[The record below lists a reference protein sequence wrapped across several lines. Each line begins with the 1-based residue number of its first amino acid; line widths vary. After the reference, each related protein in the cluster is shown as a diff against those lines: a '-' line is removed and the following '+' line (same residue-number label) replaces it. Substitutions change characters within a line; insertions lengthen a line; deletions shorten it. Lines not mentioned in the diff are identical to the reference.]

1 MIGAL
6 LGLAGN
12 IAGPWRLYAELAVVA
27 ALGAAVGTQTW
38 RLHSSE
44 AAEAGA
50 KAETSTVRAEWAT
63 QAAEGAKAGLK
74 ASEANRLITVELQRT
89 KEEADHARQV
99 ERKAAAT
106 AAAGFAAER
115 GRMRN
120 QLAAYALG
128 PAGGS
133 SAPVDTVAACHQRA
147 AALGDGLA
155 STLRAEEDAVGDL
168 ELSRADT
175 RALLDAW
182 PTVAH

>member
-1 MIGAL
+1 VIGSL

-27 ALGAAVGTQTW
+27 ALSAAVGSQTW
-38 RLHSSE
+38 RLHT
-44 AAEAGA
+44 AEAQEATA
-50 KAETSTVRAEWAT
+50 KAETATVRGQWAS
-63 QAAEGAKAGLK
+63 QVAEGAKAGLK
-74 ASEANRLITVELQRT
+74 ASEANRQITAELQRT

-99 ERKAAAT
+99 ERDAAAT

-115 GRMRN
+115 DRLRRN
-120 QLAAYALG
+120 LAAYAAG

-133 SAPVDTVAACHQRA
+133 SAALDSVAACHLRA

-155 STLRAEEDAVGDL
+155 STLRAEEDVVGEL

-175 RALLDAW
+175 RAMLDAW
-182 PTVAH
+182 PKVAP